1 MGLVFLTAVT
11 SYGAAQGTTVV
22 PQDSRYRTGRLDNG
36 IMYYIQENNL
46 PGGQMHFALVQKP
59 VRTPFF
65 EKVLQAPDKADVEE
79 GIAGMERT
87 LKELLI
93 TAPSRYRPHLT
104 GVFLAEPSGPTR
116 QKLLYAAVWEHCR
129 RQWM

>member
-1 MGLVFLTAVT
+1 MKWQSLFMGLVFLTAVT

-59 VRTPFF
+59 VRTPF
-65 EKVLQAPDKADVEE
+65 
-79 GIAGMERT
+79 
-87 LKELLI
+87 LK
-93 TAPSRYRPHLT
+93 RCFRR
-104 GVFLAEPSGPTR
+104 PTR
-116 QKLLYAAVWEHCR
+116 QMWKRELPEWSERSKNCLSRLPAGTGR
-129 RQWM
+129 T